1 MNGKKAKQLRRRSK
15 ELLIEWLRTMV
26 PEGEDTSK
34 ITINN
39 LDEFLPQQTHIF
51 ANNKLMLSAFV
62 FFSKSLFKLRFV
74 AFFGAS
80 KSYNTCMICPLI
92 ITYLLCAL

>member
-1 MNGKKAKQLRRRSK
+1 
-15 ELLIEWLRTMV
+15 MV

-51 ANNKLMLSAFV
+51 ANNKLMLSAY
-62 FFSKSLFKLRFV
+62 SLRWFYKQVKKNPDVTLEDLEIPNV
-74 AFFGAS
+74 
-80 KSYNTCMICPLI
+80 
-92 ITYLLCAL
+92 

>member
-51 ANNKLMLSAFV
+51 ANNKLMLSAY
-62 FFSKSLFKLRFV
+62 SLRWFYKQV
-74 AFFGAS
+74 
-80 KSYNTCMICPLI
+80 KKNPN
-92 ITYLLCAL
+92 ITLEDLNA

>member
-51 ANNKLMLSAFV
+51 ANNKLMLSAY
-62 FFSKSLFKLRFV
+62 SLRWFYKQVKR
-74 AFFGAS
+74 
-80 KSYNTCMICPLI
+80 NPN
-92 ITYLLCAL
+92 ITLQDLNA